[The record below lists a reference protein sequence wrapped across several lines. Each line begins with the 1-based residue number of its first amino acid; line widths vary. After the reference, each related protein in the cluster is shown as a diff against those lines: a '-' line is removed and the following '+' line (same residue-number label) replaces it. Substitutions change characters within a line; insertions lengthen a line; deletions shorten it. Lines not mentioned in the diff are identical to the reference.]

1 MHSFRV
7 VSVLLVSLGGL
18 GVAAKSLSL
27 EGIPSCAITCMVK
40 ALPSTTCSPTDQA
53 CLCVDSKFNAAVQP
67 CIQSTCTIQESL
79 VVTNATWSNCGFP
92 YSDQTSNIHLISGV
106 VTAIGI
112 IFIMMRMATKI
123 AKLSAWGADDTVI
136 IVAFRVIGCLG
147 INTTFS
153 VVKAGLG
160 KDIWTLHDYEI
171 TYFLK
176 LLFVLEFFYIIGLG
190 VVKASIL
197 FFFLKIFPNRGFRR
211 ILWLMQILNM
221 LVVLSYVVLCF
232 AQCQPFSH
240 FWNGWDGAHEGHCV
254 DLNRIGLSHVSLNIT
269 LDIIMLILPITQIY
283 KLQLNRKKKV
293 GVMAMFLVGIFLTIV
308 SILRIKTLI
317 AFATSLNTTADSVAV
332 VLWAYVELGVG
343 IVVACMPNVWQ
354 LLKTLPSK
362 VIQLSTTLA
371 SNMSHSG
378 TRTRP
383 SSQIFLDK
391 RSPTKQSFTESSSIQ
406 VASASSPSVSIH

>member
-7 VSVLLVSLGGL
+7 ISVLLVGLGGL

-40 ALPSTTCSPTDQA
+40 ALPLTTCSPTDQA
-53 CLCVDSKFNAAVQP
+53 CLCVDPKFNAAVQP

-79 VVTNATWSNCGFP
+79 IVTNATWSNCGFP

-106 VTAIGI
+106 
-112 IFIMMRMATKI
+112 I

-136 IVAFRVIGCLG
+136 IVAFALFIGFFVEL
-147 INTTFS
+147 FYF
-153 VVKAGLG
+153 VKSGLG

-221 LVVLSYVVLCF
+221 LVVLSYVILCF

-283 KLQLNRKKKV
+283 KLQLDRKKKI
-293 GVMAMFLVGIFLTIV
+293 GVMAMFLVGVFLTIV

-371 SNMSHSG
+371 SNISHSG

-391 RSPTKQSFTESSSIQ
+391 QSPTKQLFTESSSIQ
-406 VASASSPSVSIH
+406 VAPASSPTDPSH

>member
-1 MHSFRV
+1 MHPFRIASF
-7 VSVLLVSLGGL
+7 LLFSLCGL

-67 CIQSTCTIQESL
+67 CIQSACTIQESL
-79 VVTNATWSNCGFP
+79 VVTDATWSNCGFP

-106 VTAIGI
+106 VTAIGV
-112 IFIMMRMATKI
+112 IFILMRMATKI

-136 IVAFRVIGCLG
+136 LVAFALFIGFFVEL
-147 INTTFS
+147 FYF
-153 VVKAGLG
+153 VKAGLG

-197 FFFLKIFPNRGFRR
+197 FFFLKIFPDRGFRR
-211 ILWLMQILNM
+211 ILWFMQILNM
-221 LVVLSYVVLCF
+221 LVVLSYVILCF

-283 KLQLNRKKKV
+283 KLQLNRKKKI
-293 GVMAMFLVGIFLTIV
+293 GVMAMFLVGVFLTIV

-354 LLKTLPSK
+354 LLKTLPPK

-371 SNMSHSG
+371 SNISHSG

-391 RSPTKQSFTESSSIQ
+391 QSPTKQSFTESSSTQ
-406 VASASSPSVSIH
+406 VASASSPSVSSR

>member
-1 MHSFRV
+1 MHPFRIT
-7 VSVLLVSLGGL
+7 SLLLLSLGGL

-40 ALPSTTCSPTDQA
+40 ALPATTCSPTDGA
-53 CLCVDSKFNAAVQP
+53 CLCVDPKFNAAVQP

-92 YSDQTSNIHLISGV
+92 YSNQTSNIHWISGV
-106 VTAIGI
+106 VTVIAV

-136 IVAFRVIGCLG
+136 IIAFALFIGFYAEL
-147 INTTFS
+147 FYF
-153 VVKAGLG
+153 VRAGLG

-197 FFFLKIFPNRGFRR
+197 FFLKIFPNRSFRR
-211 ILWLMQILNM
+211 ILWFMQILNM
-221 LVVLSYVVLCF
+221 LVVLSYVILCF

-283 KLQLNRKKKV
+283 KLQLNRKKKT
-293 GVMAMFLVGIFLTIV
+293 GVMAMFLVGVFLTIV

-343 IVVACMPNVWQ
+343 IVVACMPSVWQ

-371 SNMSHSG
+371 SNISHSG

-391 RSPTKQSFTESSSIQ
+391 QSPTKQSFRETASTQAASTSAPSISS
-406 VASASSPSVSIH
+406 H

>member
-136 IVAFRVIGCLG
+136 IVAFALFIG
-147 INTTFS
+147 
-153 VVKAGLG
+153 
-160 KDIWTLHDYEI
+160 
-171 TYFLK
+171 
-176 LLFVLEFFYIIGLG
+176 FF
-190 VVKASIL
+190 
-197 FFFLKIFPNRGFRR
+197 
-211 ILWLMQILNM
+211 
-221 LVVLSYVVLCF
+221 
-232 AQCQPFSH
+232 
-240 FWNGWDGAHEGHCV
+240 
-254 DLNRIGLSHVSLNIT
+254 
-269 LDIIMLILPITQIY
+269 
-283 KLQLNRKKKV
+283 
-293 GVMAMFLVGIFLTIV
+293 
-308 SILRIKTLI
+308 
-317 AFATSLNTTADSVAV
+317 
-332 VLWAYVELGVG
+332 VELFYCEFV
-343 IVVACMPNVWQ
+343 
-354 LLKTLPSK
+354 T
-362 VIQLSTTLA
+362 
-371 SNMSHSG
+371 
-378 TRTRP
+378 
-383 SSQIFLDK
+383 
-391 RSPTKQSFTESSSIQ
+391 
-406 VASASSPSVSIH
+406 